1 MKRLLL
7 IPLLFLLNSVLYAGT
22 FEEKFIS
29 YNQRKVTYYEEKLAT
44 LEHVDTILALARAE
58 VANYINKVTADY
70 TVSIDTIN
78 TFIVRVDK
86 DVYVVTVIYTL
97 ILE

>member
-7 IPLLFLLNSVLYAGT
+7 VLAFLLNACLLSAGT

-29 YNQRKVTYYEEKLAT
+29 YNQRKVTYYEEQLAT
-44 LEHVDTILALARAE
+44 LEQVDTILALSRAE
-58 VANYINKVTADY
+58 VANYINKVTANY

-78 TFIVRVDK
+78 TFIVRVDT
-86 DVYVVTVIYTL
+86 DVYAVTVIYTL
-97 ILE
+97 IVE

>member
-1 MKRLLL
+1 MKRLLFA
-7 IPLLFLLNSVLYAGT
+7 LLFLLSSTLYAGT

-44 LEHVDTILALARAE
+44 IEQVDTILALSRAE
-58 VANYINKVTADY
+58 VANYINKVTANY
-70 TVSIDTIN
+70 SVSIDTIN
-78 TFIVRVDK
+78 TFIVRVYR

>member
-1 MKRLLL
+1 MKRLLFVL
-7 IPLLFLLNSVLYAGT
+7 AFLLSTCLLYAGT
-22 FEEKFIS
+22 FEEKFIT

-44 LEHVDTILALARAE
+44 LEQVDAILALARAE

-86 DVYVVTVIYTL
+86 NVYVVTVIYTL
-97 ILE
+97 IVE